1 MKTEHQI
8 EALQRA
14 RSGNSALNY
23 QAILS
28 GFMAKGIPSSEIIPR
43 ENVLTY
49 GAWQAIGRQVSK
61 GQKGVKVLSWIRT
74 VDKKTGLET
83 MKPVSATVF
92 HVSQTEVKK

>member
-1 MKTEHQI
+1 MKTEYQI
-8 EALQRA
+8 DALLRA

-49 GAWQAIGRQVSK
+49 NAWQAINRQVRK
-61 GQKGVKVLSWIRT
+61 GEKGVKVVSWIKT
-74 VDKKTGLET
+74 TDKNGLEVMRPT
-83 MKPVSATVF
+83 SATVF
-92 HVSQTEVKK
+92 HLSQTEVKK

>member
-49 GAWQAIGRQVSK
+49 NAWQAINRQVRK
-61 GQKGVKVLSWIRT
+61 GEKGVKVVSWIKT
-74 VDKKTGLET
+74 TDKAGLEVMRPT
-83 MKPVSATVF
+83 SATVF
-92 HVSQTEVKK
+92 HLSQTEVIK

>member
-8 EALQRA
+8 EALERA

-49 GAWQAIGRQVSK
+49 NAWQAINRQVRK
-61 GQKGVKVLSWIRT
+61 GEKEVKVVSWIKT
-74 VDKKTGLET
+74 TDKNGLEVMRPT
-83 MKPVSATVF
+83 SATVF
-92 HVSQTEVKK
+92 HLSQTEVKK

>member
-49 GAWQAIGRQVSK
+49 NAWQAINRQVRK
-61 GQKGVKVLSWIRT
+61 GEKGVKVVSWIKT
-74 VDKKTGLET
+74 TDKNGLEVMRPT
-83 MKPVSATVF
+83 SATVF
-92 HVSQTEVKK
+92 HLSQTEVKK

>member
-8 EALQRA
+8 EALERA

-49 GAWQAIGRQVSK
+49 NAWQAINRQVRK
-61 GQKGVKVLSWIRT
+61 GEKGVKVVSWIKT
-74 VDKKTGLET
+74 TDKNGLEVMRPT
-83 MKPVSATVF
+83 SATVF
-92 HVSQTEVKK
+92 HLSQTEVKK

>member
-1 MKTEHQI
+1 MKTEHQQD
-8 EALQRA
+8 ALLRA

-49 GAWQAIGRQVSK
+49 NAWQAINRQVRK
-61 GQKGVKVLSWIRT
+61 GEKGVKVVSWIKII
-74 VDKKTGLET
+74 DKTGAET
-83 MKPVSATVF
+83 MRPTSATVF
-92 HVSQTEVKK
+92 HLSQTEVKK